1 MSNKYFHSKLNNRIS
16 LFYYFTVWFLS
27 HSHRCIYYIIG
38 SKFSFDPS
46 IDDTSSLLECHHNGS
61 KRSLADTSV
70 TSTADLSVFS
80 TITRSQAHEN
90 SVDTHSNMSDGSAG
104 GTSSVG
110 SGMGLLNSHKL
121 SSSHSTPRATP
132 HAPSPDV
139 LRIYVPYSSPLQTP
153 MASPQNG
160 DVIRSP
166 PCSFPDSNKI
176 RIKIDNQDDLPTPLV
191 EHGQIKQFGVE
202 TPEIDLK

>member
-1 MSNKYFHSKLNNRIS
+1 M
-16 LFYYFTVWFLS
+16 
-27 HSHRCIYYIIG
+27 
-38 SKFSFDPS
+38 
-46 IDDTSSLLECHHNGS
+46 DDTSSLLDCHHGGS

-90 SVDTHSNMSDGSAG
+90 SLDTHSNMSDGSAG
-104 GTSSVG
+104 GASSVG
-110 SGMGLLNSHKL
+110 SGIGAVNCHHRAL
-121 SSSHSTPRATP
+121 SSHSTPRATP

-160 DVIRSP
+160 DVVSVRTP
-166 PCSFPDSNKI
+166 PCVFPDVNKI

-191 EHGQIKQFGVE
+191 EHGQIKHFGI
-202 TPEIDLK
+202 EIDSPEMDLK

>member
-1 MSNKYFHSKLNNRIS
+1 MFIIKYMSLLLKVLIYF
-16 LFYYFTVWFLS
+16 
-27 HSHRCIYYIIG
+27 IG

-46 IDDTSSLLECHHNGS
+46 IDDTSSLLECQHGGS
-61 KRSLADTSV
+61 RRSLADTSV

-90 SVDTHSNMSDGSAG
+90 SLDTHSNMSDGSAG
-104 GTSSVG
+104 GASSVG
-110 SGMGLLNSHKL
+110 SGIGAANCTHKMM
-121 SSSHSTPRATP
+121 SAHSTPRATP

-153 MASPQNG
+153 MVSPQNG
-160 DVIRSP
+160 EILRSP
-166 PCSFPDSNKI
+166 LCLFPDGNKI

-191 EHGQIKQFGVE
+191 EHGQIKPFGIE
-202 TPEIDLK
+202 SPEIDLK